1 MKNLVIDAFFNLIL
15 AIIILT
21 GIYSIIY
28 QNQKEREEKSNQF
41 LNIQRQ
47 AVSNNFAHWEVS
59 IDGATTF
66 KWNTNQ

>member
-1 MKNLVIDAFFNLIL
+1 MSTTDWVTIVFVAFFIGLFSFVL
-15 AIIILT
+15 GASYASKGT
-21 GIYSIIY
+21 GKDY
-28 QNQKEREEKSNQF
+28 
-41 LNIQRQ
+41 QRQ